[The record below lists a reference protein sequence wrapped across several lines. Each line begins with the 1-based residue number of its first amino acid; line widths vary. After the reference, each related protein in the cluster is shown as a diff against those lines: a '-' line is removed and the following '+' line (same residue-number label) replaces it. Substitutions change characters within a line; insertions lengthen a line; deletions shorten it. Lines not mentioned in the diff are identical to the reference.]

1 MPKSNYYDG
10 TKLLSLKD
18 INGKTPEVFM
28 CTSNRSAGK
37 TTYFNRLVVN
47 RFIKRGE
54 KFALLYRFNY
64 ELDGCDEKFFKD
76 IKELFFPEYD
86 MTAAKKMKG
95 IYQELY
101 LNEEPCGYAI
111 SINSADQLKRNSHLF
126 SDIDNIIFDEF
137 QSEQNHYCDKEVEKF
152 ISIHNSIARGRS
164 KQSRYVPVYMISNP
178 VTILNPYYVA
188 MDISTRLQKDT
199 HFLRGDGFVLEQG
212 YNKTAAKALKSSA
225 FNRAFGSSDYI
236 AYSAEGVYLQDDLSF
251 VDTPTGRG
259 KYVATIRY
267 AGIDYGV
274 REYPELGIVFCDKSV
289 DYQYPLKITV
299 DTADHK
305 LNYVMVSSNFILIQ
319 KLRYYFEHG
328 CMRFK
333 DLQAKEAIL
342 KALSF

>member
-18 INGKTPEVFM
+18 INGKKPEVFM

-76 IKELFFPEYD
+76 IKELFFSEYD

-101 LNEEPCGYAI
+101 LNDEPCGYAI

-137 QSEQNHYCDKEVEKF
+137 QSEQNHYCEKEVEKF
-152 ISIHNSIARGRS
+152 ISIHNSIARGHG

-199 HFLRGDGFVLEQG
+199 RFLRGDGFVLEQG
-212 YNKTAAKALKSSA
+212 YNDTASKALKSSA

-251 VDTPTGRG
+251 VDTPRGRG

-267 AGIDYGV
+267 AGIDYAV

>member
-1 MPKSNYYDG
+1 MSKSNYYDG

-18 INGKTPEVFM
+18 INGKKPEVYM

-152 ISIHNSIARGRS
+152 ISIHNSIARGHG

-212 YNKTAAKALKSSA
+212 YNETASKALKTSA

-251 VDTPTGRG
+251 VDTPSGRG

-274 REYPELGIVFCDKSV
+274 REFPEIGIVFCDKSV

>member
-1 MPKSNYYDG
+1 
-10 TKLLSLKD
+10 
-18 INGKTPEVFM
+18 M

-101 LNEEPCGYAI
+101 LNEESCGYAI

-212 YNKTAAKALKSSA
+212 YNETAAKALKSSA

>member
-47 RFIKRGE
+47 RFIKRRE

-212 YNKTAAKALKSSA
+212 YNETAAKALKSSA

>member
-1 MPKSNYYDG
+1 MPKTNYYDG

-18 INGKTPEVFM
+18 INGKKPEVFM

-76 IKELFFPEYD
+76 IKELFFSEYD

-101 LNEEPCGYAI
+101 LNEDPCGYAI

-137 QSEQNHYCDKEVEKF
+137 QSEQNHYCEKEVEKF
-152 ISIHNSIARGRS
+152 ISIHNSIARGHG

-212 YNKTAAKALKSSA
+212 YNKTASDALKTSA

-274 REYPELGIVFCDKSV
+274 REYPELGIVFCDKSI

>member
-1 MPKSNYYDG
+1 MPKMNYYDG

-18 INGKTPEVFM
+18 INGKKPEVFM
-28 CTSNRSAGK
+28 CTSNRTAGK

-76 IKELFFPEYD
+76 IKELFFSECD

-101 LNEEPCGYAI
+101 LNEESCGYAI

-152 ISIHNSIARGRS
+152 ISIHNSIARGHG

-212 YNKTAAKALKSSA
+212 YNKTASDALKSSA

-251 VDTPTGRG
+251 VDTPRGRG

-333 DLQAKEAIL
+333 DLQSKEAIL

>member
-47 RFIKRGE
+47 RFIKRGA

-212 YNKTAAKALKSSA
+212 YNATAAKALKTSA

-274 REYPELGIVFCDKSV
+274 REYPELGIVYCDKSV

>member
-76 IKELFFPEYD
+76 IKDLFFPEYD

>member
-212 YNKTAAKALKSSA
+212 YNVTAAQALKSSA

>member
-1 MPKSNYYDG
+1 MSKSNYYDG

-18 INGKTPEVFM
+18 INGKKPEVYM

-76 IKELFFPEYD
+76 IKELFFPDYD

-152 ISIHNSIARGRS
+152 ISIHNSIARGHG

-199 HFLRGDGFVLEQG
+199 HFLRGDGFVMEQG
-212 YNKTAAKALKSSA
+212 YNETASKALKTSA

-251 VDTPTGRG
+251 VDTPSGRG

>member
-47 RFIKRGE
+47 RFIKRGA

-76 IKELFFPEYD
+76 IKELFFPEYE
-86 MTAAKKMKG
+86 MTATKKMKG

-101 LNEEPCGYAI
+101 LNDEPCGYAI

-212 YNKTAAKALKSSA
+212 YNETAAKALKSSA

>member
-1 MPKSNYYDG
+1 
-10 TKLLSLKD
+10 
-18 INGKTPEVFM
+18 M

-212 YNKTAAKALKSSA
+212 YNETAAKALKSSA

-289 DYQYPLKITV
+289 DYQHPLKITV

-319 KLRYYFEHG
+319 KLRYYFERG

>member
-212 YNKTAAKALKSSA
+212 YNETAAKALKSSA
-225 FNRAFGSSDYI
+225 FNRAFGSNDYI

>member
-76 IKELFFPEYD
+76 IKELFFPEYN

-101 LNEEPCGYAI
+101 LNKEPCGYAI

-212 YNKTAAKALKSSA
+212 YNETAAKALKSSA

-251 VDTPTGRG
+251 VDTPSGRG

-267 AGIDYGV
+267 AGVDYGV

>member
-1 MPKSNYYDG
+1 MSKSNYYDG

-18 INGKTPEVFM
+18 INGKKPEVYM

-86 MTAAKKMKG
+86 MTSAKKMKG

-152 ISIHNSIARGRS
+152 ISIHNSIARGHG

-212 YNKTAAKALKSSA
+212 YNETASKALKTSA

-251 VDTPTGRG
+251 IDTPSGRG

-274 REYPELGIVFCDKSV
+274 REFPEIGIVFCDKSV
-289 DYQYPLKITV
+289 DYQYPL
-299 DTADHK
+299 
-305 LNYVMVSSNFILIQ
+305 
-319 KLRYYFEHG
+319 
-328 CMRFK
+328 
-333 DLQAKEAIL
+333 
-342 KALSF
+342 

>member
-1 MPKSNYYDG
+1 MSKSNYYDG

-28 CTSNRSAGK
+28 CTSNCSAGK

-47 RFIKRGE
+47 RFIKRGA

-76 IKELFFPEYD
+76 IKELFFPEYN

-212 YNKTAAKALKSSA
+212 YNEKAAKALKSSA

>member
-47 RFIKRGE
+47 RFIKRGA

-212 YNKTAAKALKSSA
+212 YNETASKALKSSA

-267 AGIDYGV
+267 AGVDYGV
-274 REYPELGIVFCDKSV
+274 REYPELGIVYCDKSV

>member
-18 INGKTPEVFM
+18 INSKTPEVFM

-212 YNKTAAKALKSSA
+212 YNETAAKALKSSA

>member
-76 IKELFFPEYD
+76 IKELFFSEYD

-212 YNKTAAKALKSSA
+212 YNETAAKALKSSA

-251 VDTPTGRG
+251 VDTPSGRG

-305 LNYVMVSSNFILIQ
+305 LNYVMVSSNFILIH

>member
-1 MPKSNYYDG
+1 MPKTNYYDG

-18 INGKTPEVFM
+18 INGKKPEVFM

-212 YNKTAAKALKSSA
+212 YNETAAKALKSSA
-225 FNRAFGSSDYI
+225 FNRAFGSSDEI

-251 VDTPTGRG
+251 VDTPSGRG

>member
-76 IKELFFPEYD
+76 IKELFFPEYI

-212 YNKTAAKALKSSA
+212 YNETAAKALKSSA

-274 REYPELGIVFCDKSV
+274 REYPEQGIVYCDKSV

>member
-1 MPKSNYYDG
+1 MPKTNYYDG

-18 INGKTPEVFM
+18 INGKKPEVFM

-76 IKELFFPEYD
+76 IKELFFSEYD

-152 ISIHNSIARGRS
+152 ISIHNSIARGHG

-188 MDISTRLQKDT
+188 MNISTRLQKDT

-212 YNKTAAKALKSSA
+212 YNKTASDALKKSA

-251 VDTPTGRG
+251 VDTPSGRG

>member
-18 INGKTPEVFM
+18 IKGKTPEVFM

-76 IKELFFPEYD
+76 IKELFFTEYD

-212 YNKTAAKALKSSA
+212 YNETAAKALKSSA

>member
-1 MPKSNYYDG
+1 MPKTNYYDG

-18 INGKTPEVFM
+18 INGKKPEVFM

-76 IKELFFPEYD
+76 IKELFFSEYD

-152 ISIHNSIARGRS
+152 ISIHNSIARGHG

-212 YNKTAAKALKSSA
+212 YNETASTALKSSA

-251 VDTPTGRG
+251 VDTPSGRG

>member
-212 YNKTAAKALKSSA
+212 YNETAAKALKSSA

-267 AGIDYGV
+267 SGIDYGV

>member
-1 MPKSNYYDG
+1 MPKTNYYDG

-18 INGKTPEVFM
+18 INGKKPEVFM

-76 IKELFFPEYD
+76 IKELFFSEYD

-101 LNEEPCGYAI
+101 LNEDPCGYAI

-137 QSEQNHYCDKEVEKF
+137 QSEQNHYCEKEVEKF
-152 ISIHNSIARGRS
+152 ISIHNSIARGHG

-212 YNKTAAKALKSSA
+212 YNKTASDALKTSA

>member
-1 MPKSNYYDG
+1 MSKSNYYDG

-18 INGKTPEVFM
+18 INGKKPEVYM

-47 RFIKRGE
+47 RFIKRDE

-152 ISIHNSIARGRS
+152 ISIHNSIARGHG

-212 YNKTAAKALKSSA
+212 YNKTASDALKSSA

>member
-28 CTSNRSAGK
+28 CTSNRTAGK

-137 QSEQNHYCDKEVEKF
+137 QSEQNHYCEKEVEKF
-152 ISIHNSIARGRS
+152 ISIHNSIARGRG

-212 YNKTAAKALKSSA
+212 YNETAAKALKSSA

-274 REYPELGIVFCDKSV
+274 REYPELGIVFCGKSV

>member
-86 MTAAKKMKG
+86 MIAVKKMKG

-212 YNKTAAKALKSSA
+212 YNETAAKALKSSA

>member
-1 MPKSNYYDG
+1 MPKTNYYDG

-18 INGKTPEVFM
+18 INGKKPEVFM

-76 IKELFFPEYD
+76 IKELFFSEYD

-137 QSEQNHYCDKEVEKF
+137 QSEQNHYCEKEVEKF
-152 ISIHNSIARGRS
+152 ISIHNSIARGHG

-212 YNKTAAKALKSSA
+212 YNKTASDALKTSA

-274 REYPELGIVFCDKSV
+274 REYPELGIVFCDKSI

>member
-47 RFIKRGE
+47 RFIKRGA

-76 IKELFFPEYD
+76 IKELFFPEYN

-212 YNKTAAKALKSSA
+212 YNETAAKALKSSA

-289 DYQYPLKITV
+289 DCQYTLKITV
-299 DTADHK
+299 DNEEHK
-305 LNYVMVSSNFILIQ
+305 
-319 KLRYYFEHG
+319 
-328 CMRFK
+328 
-333 DLQAKEAIL
+333 
-342 KALSF
+342 

>member
-1 MPKSNYYDG
+1 MSKSNYYDG

-76 IKELFFPEYD
+76 IKELFFPEYN

-212 YNKTAAKALKSSA
+212 YNETAAKALKSSA

-274 REYPELGIVFCDKSV
+274 REYPEQGIVYCDKSV

>member
-47 RFIKRGE
+47 RFIKRGA

-76 IKELFFPEYD
+76 IKELFFPEYN

-212 YNKTAAKALKSSA
+212 YNETAAKALKSSA

-267 AGIDYGV
+267 AGVDYGV

-289 DYQYPLKITV
+289 DYQYRHKITV

>member
-1 MPKSNYYDG
+1 
-10 TKLLSLKD
+10 
-18 INGKTPEVFM
+18 M

-152 ISIHNSIARGRS
+152 ISIHNSIARGHG

-212 YNKTAAKALKSSA
+212 YNETASKALKTSA

-251 VDTPTGRG
+251 VDTPSGRG

>member
-18 INGKTPEVFM
+18 IKGKTPEVFM

-212 YNKTAAKALKSSA
+212 YNETAAKALKSSA

>member
-76 IKELFFPEYD
+76 IKELFFPEHD

-212 YNKTAAKALKSSA
+212 YNETAAKALKSSA

>member
-47 RFIKRGE
+47 RFIKRGA

-188 MDISTRLQKDT
+188 MNISTRLQKDT

-212 YNKTAAKALKSSA
+212 YNETAAKALKSSA
-225 FNRAFGSSDYI
+225 FNRAFGSNDYI

-251 VDTPTGRG
+251 VDTPSGRG

-267 AGIDYGV
+267 AGTDYGV
-274 REYPELGIVFCDKSV
+274 REYPELGVVFCDKSV